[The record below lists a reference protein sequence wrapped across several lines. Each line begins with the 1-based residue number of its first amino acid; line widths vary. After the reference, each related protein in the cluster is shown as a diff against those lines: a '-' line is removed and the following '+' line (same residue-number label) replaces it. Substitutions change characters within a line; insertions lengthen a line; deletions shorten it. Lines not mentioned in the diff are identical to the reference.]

1 MEKKRENFSKIGF
14 VLAAAGSAV
23 GLGNIWKF
31 PTLAGQNGGGI
42 FLLFYLIFIVLFGVP
57 LILGEATM
65 GRHAQMGPADAYE
78 KIALESGQKGFA
90 VKFWTFIG
98 SLGSFANLLIL
109 MYYSVIAGW
118 VLQYCFKVFTM
129 PIQEMNMDVFGATIS
144 QPIVPAVFAIVVIWL
159 TVFVNMRGIAAGVE
173 RVSKILMPLLLIM
186 LIFCAVFSLTLD
198 GAIEGVKYMWIP
210 SMENAERVGGIGHV
224 ALAALGQCFFSLSL
238 GCGMM
243 ITFGSFL
250 KKDTSLTKQVYGI
263 PILDTLVALLA
274 GFVTLPAVFAVS
286 SQTGIDPTSQTGPG
300 MLMYA
305 LPQSLYAAFGS
316 GLGTVLA
323 FIMLLLVVFAAFT
336 STVAILQATV
346 SYTVEH
352 KKVDKKKAYI
362 GTGIVVTIG
371 AVICS
376 LSNGAVLGGI
386 QIGGMCIQ
394 DAADWFVSNLLMP
407 IGAFGMCIFVGYIW
421 KIKNAVKEITNDG
434 TLKFG
439 WAKLFAACIMVIDPV
454 IILLVF
460 LSGIG
465 VLKI

>member
-1 MEKKRENFSKIGF
+1 
-14 VLAAAGSAV
+14 
-23 GLGNIWKF
+23 
-31 PTLAGQNGGGI
+31 
-42 FLLFYLIFIVLFGVP
+42 
-57 LILGEATM
+57 
-65 GRHAQMGPADAYE
+65 
-78 KIALESGQKGFA
+78 
-90 VKFWTFIG
+90 
-98 SLGSFANLLIL
+98 
-109 MYYSVIAGW
+109 
-118 VLQYCFKVFTM
+118 M
-129 PIQEMNMDVFGATIS
+129 PINEMDMSVFGETIS
-144 QPIVPAVFAIVVIWL
+144 QPLVPIIFAVIVIWA
-159 TVFVNMRGIAAGVE
+159 TVFVDIQGIAAGVE
-173 RVSKILMPLLLIM
+173 KISKILMPLLLIM
-186 LIFCAVFSLTLD
+186 LIFCAVFSLTLP
-198 GAIEGVKYMWIP
+198 GAIEGVKYMCIP
-210 SMENAERVGGIGHV
+210 SLENAEKAGGLGHV

-243 ITFGSFL
+243 ITFGSYL
-250 KKDTSLTKQVYGI
+250 KTDTILTKQVYGI
-263 PILDTLVALLA
+263 PVIDTLVALLA

-346 SYTVEH
+346 NFVTEY
-352 KKVDKKKAYI
+352 KKVEKKKAYI

-376 LSNGAVLGGI
+376 LSNGSVLGGF
-386 QIGGMCIQ
+386 QLGGMCIQ

-407 IGAFGMCIFVGYIW
+407 VGALGMCIFVGYVW
-421 KIKNAVKEITNDG
+421 KMKNAIQEITNEG
-434 TLKFG
+434 TIKFS
-439 WAKLFAACIMVIDPV
+439 WAKLFAVCIMVIDPL

-465 VLKI
+465 VINI

>member
-1 MEKKRENFSKIGF
+1 MKKRENFSKIGF
-14 VLAAAGSAV
+14 ILAAAGSAV

-31 PTLAGQNGGGI
+31 PTLAGQNGGGV
-42 FLLFYLIFIVLFGVP
+42 FLLFYLLFIVIFGVP
-57 LILGEATM
+57 LLLGETTM
-65 GRHAQMGPADAYE
+65 GRHAQKGPTDAY
-78 KIALESGQKGFA
+78 KNIALESGKKGFS

-98 SLGSFANLLIL
+98 SLGSFANLLVL

-118 VLQYCFKVFTM
+118 VLQYCVKVFTM
-129 PIQEMNMDVFGATIS
+129 PINEMDMSVFGETIS
-144 QPIVPAVFAIVVIWL
+144 QPLVPIIFAVIVIWA
-159 TVFVNMRGIAAGVE
+159 TVFVDIQGIAAGVE
-173 RVSKILMPLLLIM
+173 KISKILMPLLLIM
-186 LIFCAVFSLTLD
+186 LIFCAVFSLTLP
-198 GAIEGVKYMWIP
+198 GAIEGVKYMCIP
-210 SMENAERVGGIGHV
+210 SLENAEKAGGLGHV

-243 ITFGSFL
+243 ITFGSYL
-250 KKDTSLTKQVYGI
+250 KKDTILTKQVYGI
-263 PILDTLVALLA
+263 PVIDTLVALLA

-346 SYTVEH
+346 NFVTEY
-352 KKVDKKKAYI
+352 KKVEKKKAYI

-376 LSNGAVLGGI
+376 LSNGSVLGGF
-386 QIGGMCIQ
+386 QLGGMCIQ

-407 IGAFGMCIFVGYIW
+407 IGALGMCIFVGYVW
-421 KIKNAVKEITNDG
+421 KMKNAIQEITNEG
-434 TLKFG
+434 TIKFS
-439 WAKLFAACIMVIDPV
+439 WAKLFAVCIMVIDPL

-465 VLKI
+465 VINI